1 MKQIKQNFNR
11 ENITYFNIDSVLFIL
26 LFFISVFGLLV
37 LYSATNQSL
46 QYVENQFYRII
57 FGFIVMII
65 ISKIPASSIRMFAPH
80 LFILTIFLLL
90 MVTLFGTKINGATR
104 WLNLFFFNFQP
115 SELAKLTVPMFLAFY
130 IQDNSLIKNNRN
142 IVMSLMLLLLPTLLI
157 LTQPD
162 LGTSLLIFG
171 SGFVILFAAGF
182 PFSFMFYGASLI
194 FLSFPFIWF
203 YVLKGYQKERITTM
217 FNPESDPLGAGYH
230 IIQSKTS
237 IGSGGFWGQG
247 WLEGKQTHLSY
258 VPEQHT
264 DFIFAVLGEEFGLI
278 GFLFLTALYFLLIYR
293 VFHLIKNMKVLFY
306 KLTSIGLISAIIFYV
321 FVNIGMVSGI
331 LPVVGLPLP
340 FISYGGSSLLIL
352 FLIFGII
359 SSFSNESLK

>member
-1 MKQIKQNFNR
+1 MKQIKQNFTK
-11 ENITYFNIDSVLFIL
+11 ENITYFNIDSILFIL
-26 LFFISVFGLLV
+26 LFFISIFGLLV

-46 QYVENQFYRII
+46 QYVENQFYRIL
-57 FGFIVMII
+57 FGFIVMIF

-80 LFILTIFLLL
+80 LFLLTVFLLL
-90 MVTLFGTKINGATR
+90 MVSLFGTKINGATR
-104 WLNLFFFNFQP
+104 WLNLYFFNFQP
-115 SELAKLTVPMFLAFY
+115 SELAKLTVPMFLAFF
-130 IQDNSLIKNNRN
+130 IQDNSLIKSNRN
-142 IVMSLMLLLLPTLLI
+142 IIISICILLIPALLI
-157 LTQPD
+157 LKQPD
-162 LGTSLLIFG
+162 LGTSLLIFS
-171 SGFVILFAAGF
+171 SGFVILFVSGF
-182 PFSFMFYGASLI
+182 PFAFMFYGLTLVM
-194 FLSFPFIWF
+194 LSFPLIWF
-203 YVLKGYQKERITTM
+203 YILKDYQKDRITTM
-217 FNPESDPLGAGYH
+217 FNPESDPLGSGYH

-264 DFIFAVLGEEFGLI
+264 DFIFAVLGEEFGLV
-278 GFLFLTALYFLLIYR
+278 GFLFLSAFYFCLITR
-293 VFHLIKNMKVLFY
+293 VFYLIKGMKFLFY
-306 KLTSIGLISAIIFYV
+306 KLTSIGLISAIIFYI

-359 SSFSNESLK
+359 SSFSNDSLK